1 MLLQCMTITTHHDLC
16 TPQRILHTLTIVS
29 TRLQMLLIHALSFA
43 MVAQTRIKAM
53 LHVEIATVID

>member
-1 MLLQCMTITTHHDLC
+1 MTITTHHDLC